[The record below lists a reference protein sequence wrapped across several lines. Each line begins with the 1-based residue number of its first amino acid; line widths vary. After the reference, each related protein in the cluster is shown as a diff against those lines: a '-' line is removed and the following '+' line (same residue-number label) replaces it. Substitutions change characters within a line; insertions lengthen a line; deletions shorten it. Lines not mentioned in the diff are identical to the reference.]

1 MEIIVIVVA
10 LSVITP
16 FLIYNR
22 LVGKRNQVENAF
34 GSIDVYLEKRF
45 DLIPNLVGAVKTYM
59 EHEASVLTEI
69 TEKRAQASSMSP
81 EEKMALADKAETAL
95 QGIMV
100 QVENYPDLKANQNFL
115 QLQGSLNEI
124 EEQLSAARRT
134 YNASVTAYNNA
145 VEMFPSSI
153 IAGMM
158 NFDRKDVLEVT
169 ENKRETPQVNELF
182 KTRIFLT
189 HGLQLACP
197 RNC

>member
-1 MEIIVIVVA
+1 MEFILVLLAIG
-10 LSVITP
+10 LLTP
-16 FLIYNR
+16 FFIYNR

-69 TEKRAQASSMSP
+69 TEKRAQTSSMSP

-134 YNASVTAYNNA
+134 YNASVTAYNNT

-158 NFDRKDVLEVT
+158 NFDRKDILEVT

-182 KTRIFLT
+182 N
-189 HGLQLACP
+189 A
-197 RNC
+197 